1 MEDELKRRRIVKALQ
16 RECMNLQGLADTLES
31 NLRNKPR
38 NKFYPFKPQ
47 LVRASLDP
55 SSV

>member
-1 MEDELKRRRIVKALQ
+1 MGDELKRRRIVKALQ

-55 SSV
+55 SSG